1 VGAVTATGSILGT
14 AVRRVEDPELLTG
27 HGTFVDNLAAGR
39 EGVLHAVFVRSP
51 FARADITAISTEEA
65 LAAPGVVAVL
75 TGADLD
81 RPVPLFA
88 SANDKVTRYPLARG
102 RVQYAGDPV
111 ALVVA
116 GSRAQAVD
124 AAELVDVDY
133 EPLPTVVDMELAADA
148 GQPQLYDELPRNV
161 AIHRPDPGDPLA
173 DAEVVVRARIE
184 NNRLATA
191 PIEGNAVLADPT
203 PDAAGHELTV
213 WLSTQHPHL
222 GQRLLSRVT
231 GVDRSAIRVVAP
243 HVGGAF
249 GGKAGISPD
258 HAAVVTAAV
267 RLGRPVAWTET
278 RSEAMISMHGRG
290 QVQYAELGLT
300 RDGRITGLRARVVGD
315 CGAYAGFG
323 GSFAAGS
330 TRTMGQGPYVIPQVR
345 FEGLSVVTST
355 APVGAF
361 RGAGRPEAA
370 ALLERVLDLAADE
383 LGLAPE
389 EIRRRNFVRPDQFPW
404 DTFSGRT
411 YDSGDYDLPMT
422 EALRLADVDGAR
434 AEQAR
439 RRQAGDP
446 RQLGIGIASY
456 VEITGFG
463 GTELGHVEVHDDGT
477 VTVRSGTSAHGQG
490 HATAFSM
497 IAADRLGI
505 PLEQVTYEQ
514 SDTASVPRGGGTGG
528 ARSLQMGGQAVE
540 KAAVEL
546 LDRARTLAAD
556 LLEAAADDVE
566 LGDDGFSVRGVPG
579 HAVGWTDVARR
590 ASEQGEPLAVTAD
603 FEQQHPTFPFGTH
616 VSVVEVDTETGL
628 VTPLRHVAVD
638 DCGRVVNPLLVGGQ
652 QHGGAVQGISQA
664 LWEEF
669 VYDAEGTPLTATF
682 ADYPM
687 PTTADTTAIEA
698 HSTETPTPYNS
709 LGVKGIGEAATI
721 GATPAVQNAV
731 VDALSHLGV
740 RHVDIPCT
748 PARVHA
754 AIRAAAAGDTDPWRE
769 PPAAFDDESLLA
781 ALGGEEAPDDVEV

>member
-1 VGAVTATGSILGT
+1 MPGSLLGT
-14 AVRRVEDPELLTG
+14 AVRRVEDPDLITG
-27 HGTFVDNLAAGR
+27 RGTFVDNLTRSRAD
-39 EGVLHAVFVRSP
+39 VLHAVFVRSP
-51 FARADITAISTEEA
+51 FPRADITGLDTTGAA
-65 LAAPGVVAVL
+65 AAPGVVGVL
-75 TGADLD
+75 TAADMGD
-81 RPVPLFA
+81 EPVPMFA
-88 SANDKVTRYPLARG
+88 SANDDVARWPLARG
-102 RVQYAGDPV
+102 RVQYVGDPV

-116 GSRAQAVD
+116 RSRAEAVD

-133 EPLPTVVDMELAADA
+133 EPLTPVVDMERAADA
-148 GQPQLYDELPRNV
+148 DQPRLYDELPRNV
-161 AIHRPDPGDPLA
+161 AILRTDDGDPLD

-203 PDAAGHELTV
+203 TADAGHRLTV

-222 GQRLLSRVT
+222 GQRLLAKLT
-231 GVDRSAIRVVAP
+231 GVDKEDIRVVAP

-258 HAAVVTAAV
+258 HAAVVLAALA
-267 RLGRPVAWTET
+267 LGRPVAWSET
-278 RSEAMISMHGRG
+278 RSEAMLSMHGRG

-330 TRTMGQGPYVIPQVR
+330 TRTMAQGPYVIPR
-345 FEGLSVVTST
+345 IRYDGLSVVTST
-355 APVGAF
+355 TPVGAF

-370 ALLERVLDLAADE
+370 ALLERILDVAADE

-389 EIRRRNFVRPDQFPW
+389 EIRRRNFVPVDAFPW
-404 DTFSGRT
+404 DTFAGRT
-411 YDSGDYDLPMT
+411 YDSGDYDLPLT
-422 EALRLADVDGAR
+422 EALRHADIEGAR

-439 RRQAGDP
+439 RRDAGDP

-463 GTELGHVEVHDDGT
+463 GREVGQVEVHEDGS
-477 VTVRSGTSAHGQG
+477 VTVRAGTSAHGQG

-497 IAADRLGI
+497 IASDVLGI
-505 PLEQVTYEQ
+505 AVDRITYEQ
-514 SDTASVPRGGGTGG
+514 SDTALVPRGGGTGG
-528 ARSLQMGGQAVE
+528 ARSLQMGGQAVDQ
-540 KAAVEL
+540 AATELVE
-546 LDRARTLAAD
+546 RATRLAAD
-556 LLEAAADDVE
+556 LLEASPDDVE
-566 LGDDGFSVRGVPG
+566 LDDDGFAVRGVPG
-579 HAVGWTDVARR
+579 NTIGWVDLARHAT
-590 ASEQGEPLAVTAD
+590 EQGEPLAVTAD
-603 FEQQHPTFPFGTH
+603 FAQEHATFPFGTH
-616 VSVVEVDTETGL
+616 VAVVEVDTETGL

-638 DCGRVVNPLLVGGQ
+638 DCGRVVNPLLVAGQ

-669 VYDAEGTPLTATF
+669 VYDDRGTPLTSTF

-748 PARVHA
+748 PMRVHA

-769 PPAAFDDESLLA
+769 PPAAFDDPDLAA
-781 ALGGEEAPDDVEV
+781 ALGDDPAPDDVEV

>member
-1 VGAVTATGSILGT
+1 MPGSLLGT
-14 AVRRVEDPELLTG
+14 AVRRVEDPDLITG
-27 HGTFVDNLAAGR
+27 RGTFVDNLTRSRAD
-39 EGVLHAVFVRSP
+39 VLHAVFVRSP
-51 FARADITAISTEEA
+51 FPRADITGLDTTGAA
-65 LAAPGVVAVL
+65 AAPGVVGVL
-75 TGADLD
+75 TAADMGD
-81 RPVPLFA
+81 EPVPMFA
-88 SANDKVTRYPLARG
+88 SANDDVARWPLARG
-102 RVQYAGDPV
+102 RVQYVGDPV

-116 GSRAQAVD
+116 RSRAEAVD

-133 EPLPTVVDMELAADA
+133 EPLTPVVDMERAADA
-148 GQPQLYDELPRNV
+148 DQPRLYDELPRNV
-161 AIHRPDPGDPLA
+161 AILRTDDGDPLD

-203 PDAAGHELTV
+203 TADAGHRLTV

-222 GQRLLSRVT
+222 GQRLLAKLT
-231 GVDRSAIRVVAP
+231 GVDKEDIRVVAP

-258 HAAVVTAAV
+258 HAAVVLAALA
-267 RLGRPVAWTET
+267 LGRPVAWSET
-278 RSEAMISMHGRG
+278 RSEAMLSMHGRG

-330 TRTMGQGPYVIPQVR
+330 TRTMAQGPYVIPR
-345 FEGLSVVTST
+345 IRYDGLSVVTST
-355 APVGAF
+355 TPVGAF

-370 ALLERVLDLAADE
+370 ALLERILDVAADE

-389 EIRRRNFVRPDQFPW
+389 EIRRRNFVPVDAFPW
-404 DTFSGRT
+404 DTFAGRT
-411 YDSGDYDLPMT
+411 YDSGDYDLPLT
-422 EALRLADVDGAR
+422 EALRHADVEGAR

-439 RRQAGDP
+439 RRDAGDP

-463 GTELGHVEVHDDGT
+463 GREVGQVEVHEDGSA
-477 VTVRSGTSAHGQG
+477 TVRAGTSAHGQG

-497 IAADRLGI
+497 IASDVLGI
-505 PLEQVTYEQ
+505 AVDRITYEQ
-514 SDTASVPRGGGTGG
+514 SDTALVPRGGGTGG
-528 ARSLQMGGQAVE
+528 ARSLQMGGQAVDQ
-540 KAAVEL
+540 AATELVE
-546 LDRARTLAAD
+546 RATRLAAD
-556 LLEAAADDVE
+556 LLEASPDDVE
-566 LGDDGFSVRGVPG
+566 LGDDGFAVRGVPG
-579 HAVGWTDVARR
+579 NTIGWVDLARHAT
-590 ASEQGEPLAVTAD
+590 EQGEPLAVTAD
-603 FEQQHPTFPFGTH
+603 FAQEHATFPFGTH
-616 VSVVEVDTETGL
+616 VAVVEVDTETGL

-638 DCGRVVNPLLVGGQ
+638 DCGRVVNPLLVAGQ

-669 VYDAEGTPLTATF
+669 VYDDRGTPLTSTF

-748 PARVHA
+748 PMRVHA

-769 PPAAFDDESLLA
+769 PPSAFDDPALAA
-781 ALGGEEAPDDVEV
+781 ALGDDPAPEDVEV

>member
-1 VGAVTATGSILGT
+1 MPGSILGT
-14 AVRRVEDPELLTG
+14 AVRRVEDPDLLTG
-27 HGTFVDNLAAGR
+27 RGTFVDNLAADR
-39 EGVLHAVFVRSP
+39 DDVLHAVFVRSP
-51 FARADITAISTEEA
+51 LARADITGLDTTEA
-65 LAAPGVVAVL
+65 AAAPGVAGVFTA
-75 TGADLD
+75 ADLGD
-81 RPVPLFA
+81 RPVPMFA
-88 SANDKVTRYPLARG
+88 TANDDLDRHPLARG
-102 RVQYAGDPV
+102 RVQYVGDPV

-116 GSRAQAVD
+116 RTRAEAVD

-133 EPLPTVVDMELAADA
+133 EPLPAVVDMERAADPD
-148 GQPQLYDELPRNV
+148 QPQLYDELPFNV
-161 AIHRPDPGDPLA
+161 AILRLDEGDPLD

-191 PIEGNAVLADPT
+191 PIETNAILADPT
-203 PDAAGHELTV
+203 SAAAGHRLTV

-222 GQRLLSRVT
+222 GQGLLARLT
-231 GVDRSAIRVVAP
+231 GVDRTDIRIVAP

-258 HAAVVTAAV
+258 HAAVTLAALA
-267 RLGRPVAWTET
+267 LGRPVAWSET
-278 RSEAMISMHGRG
+278 RSEAMLSMHGRG

-300 RDGRITGLRARVVGD
+300 REGRITGLRARVVGD

-330 TRTMGQGPYVIPQVR
+330 TRTMAQGPYVIPR
-345 FEGLSVVTST
+345 IRYDGLSVVTST
-355 APVGAF
+355 TPVGAF

-370 ALLERVLDLAADE
+370 ALLERILDVAAAE

-389 EIRRRNFVRPDQFPW
+389 EIRRRNFVPPDAFPW
-404 DTFSGRT
+404 DTFAGRT
-411 YDSGDYDLPMT
+411 YDSGDYDLALT
-422 EALRLADVDGAR
+422 EALRHADVEGAR

-446 RQLGIGIASY
+446 RQLGVGIASY

-463 GTELGHVEVHDDGT
+463 GQEVGHVEVHDDGSA
-477 VTVRSGTSAHGQG
+477 TVRSGTSAHGQG

-497 IAADRLGI
+497 IASDRLGI
-505 PLEQVTYEQ
+505 PLEVITYEQ
-514 SDTASVPRGGGTGG
+514 SDTAVVPRGGGTGG
-528 ARSLQMGGQAVE
+528 ARSLQMGGQAVDQAATELLE
-540 KAAVEL
+540 KAT
-546 LDRARTLAAD
+546 RLAAD
-556 LLEAAADDVE
+556 LLEASPEDVE
-566 LGDDGFSVRGVPG
+566 LGDEGFAVRGVPG
-579 HAVGWTDVARR
+579 QAVAWRDVAQH
-590 ASEQGEPLAVTAD
+590 AAGVGEQLAVTTD
-603 FEQQHPTFPFGTH
+603 FTQEHATFPFGTH
-616 VSVVEVDTETGL
+616 VAVVEVDTETGL

-638 DCGRVVNPLLVGGQ
+638 DCGRVVNPLLVAGQ

-669 VYDAEGTPLTATF
+669 VYDDQGTPLTSTF

-687 PTTADTTAIEA
+687 PTTADTTSIEA

-754 AIRAAAAGDTDPWRE
+754 AIRAAADGDADPWRE
-769 PPAAFDDESLLA
+769 PPAAFDDPGLAA
-781 ALGGEEAPDDVEV
+781 ALGEEPAPDDVEV